1 MKLLL
6 FFKLMS
12 VICQLL
18 LSMQLREKQL
28 CQNTGLLFAY
38 TLTKEVLLFY
48 PASPFTLL

>member
-1 MKLLL
+1 MLLL

-18 LSMQLREKQL
+18 LSMQLREQQL

-38 TLTKEVLLFY
+38 TLTKVLLFY
-48 PASPFTLL
+48 PASLYTLL